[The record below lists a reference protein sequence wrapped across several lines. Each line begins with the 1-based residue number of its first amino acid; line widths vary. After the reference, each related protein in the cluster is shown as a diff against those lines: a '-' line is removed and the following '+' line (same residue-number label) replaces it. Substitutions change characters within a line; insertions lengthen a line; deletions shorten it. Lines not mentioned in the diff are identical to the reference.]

1 MSDLP
6 ESRGEWDALIRGTAA
21 KGLLERDDAIFLHQH
36 GSTPCLSAI
45 RKAEGIWIED
55 LSGRRYMDFHGNSVH
70 HIGYGHP
77 RLKAA
82 LKAQIDELCF
92 TPRRYTSEPAV
103 ALAERLV
110 ERSPHPS
117 GKVLFAPG
125 GSDAVEIALK
135 LARVKTGRYKTLA
148 FWDSYHG
155 HGYGAVSA
163 AGTGADRTHRIGP
176 LLPGGLLVPPFA
188 CHECPYGFPADAR
201 GGPRLEVCGMLCA
214 RMLRY
219 VLEREGDVAAVI
231 AEPVRSAPAVP
242 PPGFWTE
249 VRQACDDHGAVL
261 IFDEIPT
268 GLGKTGRLFSSEHAA
283 VRPDI
288 TVLGKALG
296 GGMLPLAAVI
306 ADRSFDLA
314 PELALGHYTHEKN
327 PLTTRAGLTTL
338 AIIEEEGLVEH
349 AADLGARTLERLWE
363 TAPRLPPLGGVR
375 GVGLLIAVDLVDAAR
390 RPAPQL
396 AERAMWCA
404 LALGLSLKAS
414 GHSLVLSPPLVISEA
429 EMDRALD
436 ILERAIGT
444 AAASA

>member
-1 MSDLP
+1 MSGLP
-6 ESRGEWDALIRGTAA
+6 ASRQEWDAVIRETAA
-21 KGLLERDDAIFLHQH
+21 EALLARDAAAFLHQR

-45 RKAEGIWIED
+45 RRAEGIWIED

-82 LKAQIDELCF
+82 LKAQIDELSF

-103 ALAERLV
+103 ALAERLAA
-110 ERSPHPS
+110 RSPHTS
-117 GKVLFAPG
+117 AKVLFAPS

-135 LARVKTGRYKTLA
+135 LARIKTGRYKTIG
-148 FWDSYHG
+148 FWESYHG

-163 AGTGADRTHRIGP
+163 AGTGTDRTHRIGP

-188 CHECPYGFPADAR
+188 CHACPYGFPADAR
-201 GGPRLEVCGMLCA
+201 GGPRLDVCGMLCA
-214 RMLRY
+214 SILRY
-219 VLEREGDVAAVI
+219 AMEREGDVAAVI
-231 AEPVRSAPAVP
+231 AEPVRATPAIP
-242 PPGFWTE
+242 PPGFWAE
-249 VRQACDDHGAVL
+249 VRRACDEHGAML

-306 ADRSFDLA
+306 ADASFDLA

-327 PLTTRAGLTTL
+327 PLSACAGLTTL

-349 AADLGARTLERLWE
+349 ARELGSRTLERLWE
-363 TAPRLPPLGGVR
+363 MVPRLAPLAGAR
-375 GVGLLIAVDLVDAAR
+375 GAGLLIAVDLVDADR
-390 RPAPQL
+390 RPAPDL

-414 GHSLVLSPPLVISEA
+414 DASLILSPPLVITEA
-429 EMDRALD
+429 EMVSALD
-436 ILERAIGT
+436 ILERAIR
-444 AAASA
+444 AAAES